1 MKRLFKNWEKHL
13 KHVQSVD
20 EFKNSKLQKKKII
33 QHRQIIQMSYFSVEV
48 QVAYNY
54 MKSILIVLAIRK
66 NETQNMLI
74 NHNNPVSMN
83 VTKIK
88 TIANTPTD
96 IMEIK
101 NSYIYCR

>member
-1 MKRLFKNWEKHL
+1 MNLKTLNFKR
-13 KHVQSVD
+13 
-20 EFKNSKLQKKKII
+20 KKII
-33 QHRQIIQMSYFSVEV
+33 QRRQTIQMSYFSVEV

-54 MKSILIVLAIRK
+54 MKNILIVLAIRK

-74 NHNNPVSMN
+74 DHNNPVSMN

-96 IMEIK
+96 IIEIK